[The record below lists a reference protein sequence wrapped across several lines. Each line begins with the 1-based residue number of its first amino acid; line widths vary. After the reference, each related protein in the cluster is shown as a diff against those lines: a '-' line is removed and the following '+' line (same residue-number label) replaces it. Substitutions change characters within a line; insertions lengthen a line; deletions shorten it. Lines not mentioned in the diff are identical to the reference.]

1 MSRPLP
7 NAEMPDDVR
16 PMAPLL
22 KIDQASKHFVANWRR
37 AASPGMICIASE
49 LNRERRSAFVSP
61 PA

>member
-1 MSRPLP
+1 MS
-7 NAEMPDDVR
+7 DDAR

-22 KIDQASKHFVANWRR
+22 EIDQASKHFGANWRR
-37 AASPGMICIASE
+37 AALPGMICIAGE

>member
-1 MSRPLP
+1 MS
-7 NAEMPDDVR
+7 DDVR

-37 AASPGMICIASE
+37 AASRGMICIASE